1 LAPED
6 PTLTAWSNSIAGAA
20 DVGGLGEDV
29 GPGAGVTVGVTAG
42 VAIGEPSPS
51 ARLDDRSRNV
61 KYAVAGTA
69 TPIDATRNR
78 RLVYGCWERLG

>member
-1 LAPED
+1 VD

-20 DVGGLGEDV
+20 DVGGLVEDA
-29 GPGAGVTVGVTAG
+29 GAGVTVDVTAG
-42 VAIGEPSPS
+42 AAIAEPSPS
-51 ARLDDRSRNV
+51 VRLDDRSRNV